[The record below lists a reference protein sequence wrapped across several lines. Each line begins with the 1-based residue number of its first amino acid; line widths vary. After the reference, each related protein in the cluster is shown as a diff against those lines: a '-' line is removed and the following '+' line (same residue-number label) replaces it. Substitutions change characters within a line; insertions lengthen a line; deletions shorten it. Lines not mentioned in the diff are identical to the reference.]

1 VDWTRNNLDLIGEL
15 TWTHAQL
22 AFLPIVLSFVL
33 ALPLGW
39 LANRNN
45 VSRSIVITTGSLL
58 YTIPSLPL
66 FVILPLV
73 LGTKV
78 LDATNLVVALT
89 IYGVAIMTRSAA
101 DALASV
107 DAATIDASVA
117 VGFSP
122 AARFLRVELPLAGPV
137 LLAGIRVVSVS
148 TIALVSVGVIIGSQ
162 NLGFLFQN
170 GKQRGILEEVVVGIL
185 VSLLLAL
192 VFDVAIV
199 LIGRLLMPWNR
210 KDRTTHGRVTVPGRE
225 EPLATFEAAR
235 SVGGSGGSGGSGSA
249 PAGGGDR

>member
-1 VDWTRNNLDLIGEL
+1 MDWTRNNLDLIAEL
-15 TWTHAQL
+15 TWTHVQL
-22 AFLPIVLSFVL
+22 AIVPIVLSFFL

-39 LANRNN
+39 LANRTPLL
-45 VSRSIVITTGSLL
+45 RSIVITTGSLL

-66 FVILPLV
+66 FVILPLI
-73 LGTKV
+73 LGTRV

-107 DAATIDASVA
+107 DVTTLDASVA

-122 AARFLRVELPLAGPV
+122 TARFLRVELPLAGPV

-162 NLGFLFQN
+162 NLGFLFAN

-185 VSLLLAL
+185 ISLLLAL
-192 VFDVAIV
+192 VFDVILV
-199 LIGRLLMPWNR
+199 LLGRLLMPWTRSDQRSAR
-210 KDRTTHGRVTVPGRE
+210 KQPDMPARPGI
-225 EPLATFEAAR
+225 P
-235 SVGGSGGSGGSGSA
+235 GMPGSPASGD
-249 PAGGGDR
+249 AGVR

>member
-1 VDWTRNNLDLIGEL
+1 MDWTLANLDLIRDV
-15 TWTHAQL
+15 TWTHVKIAV
-22 AFLPIVLSFVL
+22 LPIVLSFFL

-39 LANRNN
+39 LANRTPLL
-45 VSRSIVITTGSLL
+45 RSIVITTGSLL

-73 LGTKV
+73 LGTRV

-107 DAATIDASVA
+107 DATTLDASVA

-148 TIALVSVGVIIGSQ
+148 TIALVSVGVIIGSR
-162 NLGFLFQN
+162 NLGFLFAN

-185 VSLLLAL
+185 ISLLLAL
-192 VFDVAIV
+192 VFDVIIV

-210 KDRTTHGRVTVPGRE
+210 KDPRASRRSTSGASDDSDDSERTLTNPGWNTV
-225 EPLATFEAAR
+225 AR
-235 SVGGSGGSGGSGSA
+235 GAGSPSGGGA
-249 PAGGGDR
+249 

>member
-1 VDWTRNNLDLIGEL
+1 VDWTLDNLDLIREL
-15 TWTHAQL
+15 TWTHVKL
-22 AFLPIVLSFVL
+22 SIIPIVASFVL

-39 LANRNN
+39 LANRTPLL
-45 VSRSIVITTGSLL
+45 RSVVITTGSLL

-66 FVILPLV
+66 FVILPAV
-73 LGTKV
+73 LGTRV
-78 LDATNLVVALT
+78 LDPANLVVALT

-107 DAATIDASVA
+107 DDTTVDASTA
-117 VGFSP
+117 VGYSP

-162 NLGFLFQN
+162 NLGFLFAN

-185 VSLLLAL
+185 ISLLLAL
-192 VFDVAIV
+192 VFDVVIV

-210 KDRTTHGRVTVPGRE
+210 KDRTTTGRVTVPGRE
-225 EPLATFEAAR
+225 AHLAASRAAQAV
-235 SVGGSGGSGGSGSA
+235 VGGA
-249 PAGGGDR
+249 AVGGGDH

>member
-1 VDWTRNNLDLIGEL
+1 MDWTRDNVDLIREV
-15 TWTHAQL
+15 TWTHVQL
-22 AFLPIVLSFVL
+22 AIIPIVLGFLL

-39 LANRNN
+39 LANRTPLL
-45 VSRSIVITTGSLL
+45 RSIVITTGSLL

-66 FVILPLV
+66 FVILPLI
-73 LGTKV
+73 LGTRV

-107 DAATIDASVA
+107 DRATIDASTA

-137 LLAGIRVVSVS
+137 LLAGIRIVSVS
-148 TIALVSVGVIIGSQ
+148 TIALVSVGVIIGSP
-162 NLGFLFQN
+162 NLGFLFAN

-185 VSLLLAL
+185 ISLLLAL
-192 VFDVAIV
+192 VFDVVIV
-199 LIGRLLMPWNR
+199 LLGKVLMPWTR
-210 KDRTTHGRVTVPGRE
+210 ADRGAARSPIRVPGRE
-225 EPLATFEAAR
+225 SQLLAR
-235 SVGGSGGSGGSGSA
+235 SPGPGD
-249 PAGGGDR
+249 GGGP